1 MQINNLSKKYGKN
14 TILNYIN
21 YNIEHKCTV
30 ILGDNGSGK
39 TTLFKILGGIIK
51 KYDGSIDIK
60 NDSSLLLDD
69 DNLFKYKNGI
79 ENIEYF
85 LNELEREKA
94 KKYVDYFL
102 MNDYIGNKVK
112 TYSSGMKKKLSL
124 VISISKDKKNLLLD
138 EPTNYLDIKSVD
150 LLKELLIELKK
161 EKNIIISSHDVA
173 ILDDNLIDEILLLKN
188 HSIKK
193 IDKNLFDFDYY
204 KVKTIN
210 KIDEIS
216 YDYHIENDYYIFKVR
231 KTDFLNFSF
240 ALEKYVIK
248 EMIPI
253 DYFDPI
259 YLEDLYEKDN

>member
-85 LNELEREKA
+85 LNELEREKV

-138 EPTNYLDIKSVD
+138 EPTNY
-150 LLKELLIELKK
+150 
-161 EKNIIISSHDVA
+161 NA
-173 ILDDNLIDEILLLKN
+173 
-188 HSIKK
+188 
-193 IDKNLFDFDYY
+193 F
-204 KVKTIN
+204 
-210 KIDEIS
+210 
-216 YDYHIENDYYIFKVR
+216 YYI
-231 KTDFLNFSF
+231 TDFRFWLWNISF
-240 ALEKYVIK
+240 
-248 EMIPI
+248 
-253 DYFDPI
+253 
-259 YLEDLYEKDN
+259 

>member
-94 KKYVDYFL
+94 KKYVILFL
-102 MNDYIGNKVK
+102 
-112 TYSSGMKKKLSL
+112 
-124 VISISKDKKNLLLD
+124 
-138 EPTNYLDIKSVD
+138 
-150 LLKELLIELKK
+150 
-161 EKNIIISSHDVA
+161 
-173 ILDDNLIDEILLLKN
+173 
-188 HSIKK
+188 
-193 IDKNLFDFDYY
+193 
-204 KVKTIN
+204 IN
-210 KIDEIS
+210 
-216 YDYHIENDYYIFKVR
+216 YIFSLFQIVI
-231 KTDFLNFSF
+231 FL
-240 ALEKYVIK
+240 I
-248 EMIPI
+248 
-253 DYFDPI
+253 
-259 YLEDLYEKDN
+259 